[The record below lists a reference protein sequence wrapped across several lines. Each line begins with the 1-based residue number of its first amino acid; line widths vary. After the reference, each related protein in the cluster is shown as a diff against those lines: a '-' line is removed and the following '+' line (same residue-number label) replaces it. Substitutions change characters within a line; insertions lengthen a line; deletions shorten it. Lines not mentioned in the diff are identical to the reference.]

1 MRQALFLRVG
11 IALRILLV
19 DRDVVVAAMYRL
31 GLEQEGFEVD
41 EERSAVAM
49 YGSITASTSAIVM
62 EWEDLGGSGPEILR
76 HVRRSVSAKSLP
88 ILILTNRDGDIERL
102 SELAVEA
109 GAQTWLVKAHT
120 TPSDLATQ
128 IRSALD
134 RAA

>member
-1 MRQALFLRVG
+1 MF
-11 IALRILLV
+11 
-19 DRDVVVAAMYRL
+19 
-31 GLEQEGFEVD
+31 
-41 EERSAVAM
+41 
-49 YGSITASTSAIVM
+49 GSITASTSAIVM

-109 GAQTWLVKAHT
+109 GAQIWLVKAHT
-120 TPSDLATQ
+120 TPSELATQ

-134 RAA
+134 RVA